1 MGPGPAELASGAEHD
16 PLGFCSEGAD
26 SDPGDAA
33 GCCSSAFQEPPEE
46 GGAAGPRTALRGSRA
61 RTLIWL
67 MAYAHVHKCKT
78 SSRTL
83 YVGCRL
89 FSFCCL
95 AAKLCPTLLQPARL
109 LRPWAFPDK
118 NTGVGCHVLLQG
130 MFLTR
135 GSNPCLCTTGR
146 FLNPEPPYTS
156 MKKISLLTHTLT
168 HTHTRDFGCRQDKE
182 LNGIK

>member
-1 MGPGPAELASGAEHD
+1 MIPW
-16 PLGFCSEGAD
+16 GFVQREQILT
-26 SDPGDAA
+26 
-33 GCCSSAFQEPPEE
+33 QEMLL
-46 GGAAGPRTALRGSRA
+46 GAAALHSKSPLKREALLAQGPLLEDPA

-67 MAYAHVHKCKT
+67 MAYARVHRCKT

-109 LRPWAFPDK
+109 LCPWAFPGK

-130 MFLTR
+130 MFLTQ
-135 GSNPCLCTTGR
+135 GSNPCLCTKGR

-156 MKKISLLTHTLT
+156 MKKISLNTYTHS
-168 HTHTRDFGCRQDKE
+168 HTYT
-182 LNGIK
+182 